1 MLIMNCKNT
10 ASIEL
15 HFIRIIK
22 ILTVSTGF
30 LCLPL
35 SVWGVELPFMCGEKL
50 TYELRWANIPA
61 GEATLE
67 VRSLKTI
74 DGTSAYH
81 FVMKAK
87 SNKFVDIFY
96 KVRDRI
102 DAYANTEM
110 TRSVYY
116 KKNQSEGPHKKKE
129 RITFDWDNRKAQY
142 TDFSK
147 DRDPIKLLPGS
158 FDPLSAFYFT
168 RTAIVNGN
176 KKLIERPVTDGKNNV
191 IGRAKITKTE
201 TITLKNGRTFDT
213 LRLEPEMRHIG
224 GVFKE
229 SKGSKIYLWV
239 TADERCI
246 PVQVKSKVAIG
257 YFVGELVS
265 IEGGKQSKTVHNF

>member
-1 MLIMNCKNT
+1 MINHNQFAALKLRKFRMF
-10 ASIEL
+10 L
-15 HFIRIIK
+15 
-22 ILTVSTGF
+22 ILTT
-30 LCLPL
+30 
-35 SVWGVELPFMCGEKL
+35 SVGLLFAPGSVCGAEIPFVCGEKL
-50 TYELRWANIPA
+50 TYELRWENVPA

-67 VRSLKTI
+67 VRSIKTI
-74 DGTSAYH
+74 NGTQAYH

-102 DAYANTEM
+102 DAYANMEM
-110 TRSVYY
+110 TCSVYY

-129 RITFDWDNRKAQY
+129 RITFDWEKGQAQY

-147 DRDPIKLLPGS
+147 NRDPIELLPGS
-158 FDPLSAFYFT
+158 FDPLSAFYYT
-168 RTAIVNGN
+168 RTAIANGN

-191 IGRAKITKTE
+191 IGRAKITKSE
-201 TITLKNGRTFDT
+201 TITLKNGQTFDT

-229 SKGSKIYLWV
+229 SKGAKIYLWV
-239 TADERCI
+239 TADNRCI

-265 IEGGKQSKTVHNF
+265 IEGAK

>member
-1 MLIMNCKNT
+1 MCMNDI
-10 ASIEL
+10 SISAAGKKAL
-15 HFIRIIK
+15 AAIVMFMG
-22 ILTVSTGF
+22 ILFGPGSGW
-30 LCLPL
+30 C
-35 SVWGVELPFMCGEKL
+35 VELPFVSGEKL
-50 TYELRWANIPA
+50 TYELRWENVPA

-67 VRSLKTI
+67 VRSIKKI
-74 DGTSAYH
+74 NGTLAYH

-116 KKNQSEGPHKKKE
+116 QKKQSEGPHKKDE
-129 RITFDWDNRKAQY
+129 RITFDWEKGQAQY
-142 TDFSK
+142 TDFNK
-147 DRDPIKLLPGS
+147 TRDPIELLPGS
-158 FDPLSAFYFT
+158 FDPLSAFYYT

-176 KKLIERPVTDGKNNV
+176 KKLIERPITDGKNNI

-201 TITLKNGRTFDT
+201 TITLKNGKTFDT

-229 SKGSKIYLWV
+229 SKGAKIYLWV

-265 IEGGKQSKTVHNF
+265 IEKPK